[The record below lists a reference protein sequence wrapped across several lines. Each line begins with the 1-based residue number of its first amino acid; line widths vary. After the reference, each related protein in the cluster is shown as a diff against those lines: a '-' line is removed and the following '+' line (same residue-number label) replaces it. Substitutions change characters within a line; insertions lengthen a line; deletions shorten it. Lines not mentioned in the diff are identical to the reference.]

1 MEGSVRVVVATRL
14 VGGAVAAPRSRW
26 ESLVAVAASRLR
38 STLAGSEEPAAAA
51 AMTSKT
57 SPRWEAE
64 DFVAEYK

>member
-26 ESLVAVAASRLR
+26 ESLVAASRLR
-38 STLAGSEEPAAAA
+38 STFAGSEEPAAAA